1 MLGIASRFSVLKIEG
16 EDNPRNPNKKKAE
29 KVDLKKQP
37 NQNGK
42 ATSSKKKSGPSPQ
55 NGQQTAG
62 GSSKSKSKPPKAKVV
77 TDAQWEEWK
86 KKDAQYVDENYA
98 GELQEAILQSKLE
111 YEQNKD
117 FYDRVRKESEADKK
131 LAAGGKKK
139 KKAMTLEE
147 FKNFQENTGNDIEEK
162 DSHVENGATAVED
175 PEFFSRIKLEAKE
188 VIQKE
193 ETKKK
198 IKERE
203 PLLDEAISIAQYQ
216 VKLEEKDAEIA
227 SLSEELAQVKANLT
241 KVKSRNKQLCSI
253 IGQSEVRDKAEILV
267 ELHKLQSVK
276 DELTEEVANLHV
288 QLEQERSKAN
298 SHTSTDGKGKG
309 GKKRTASETH
319 N

>member
-1 MLGIASRFSVLKIEG
+1 MLGVASRFSVLKIEG
-16 EDNPRNPNKKKAE
+16 EENPRNPNKKKQE
-29 KVDLKKQP
+29 KSDPKKQS

-42 ATSSKKKSGPSPQ
+42 ATSKKKTGTSSQ
-55 NGQQTAG
+55 NGQG
-62 GSSKSKSKPPKAKVV
+62 GSSKNKSKPTKGKVV

-86 KKDAQYVDENYA
+86 KKDEQYVDENYA

-117 FYDRVRKESEADKK
+117 FYDRIRKESEVEKK

-147 FKNFQENTGNDIEEK
+147 FKNFQDNSGHDVEEK
-162 DSHVENGATAVED
+162 DSHFENGASAVED
-175 PEFFSRIKLEAKE
+175 PEFFNRIKLEAKE
-188 VIQKE
+188 AIQKE
-193 ETKKK
+193 ENKKK

-203 PLLDEAISIAQYQ
+203 ATISIAQYQ

-227 SLSEELAQVKANLT
+227 SLAQELAEVKANLA
-241 KVKSRNKQLCSI
+241 KVKSRNQKLCLI

-276 DELTEEVANLHV
+276 DELTDEVANLHV
-288 QLEQERSKAN
+288 QLEQERSKVH
-298 SHTSTDGKGKG
+298 SLTSSEGKGKG

>member
-1 MLGIASRFSVLKIEG
+1 M
-16 EDNPRNPNKKKAE
+16 
-29 KVDLKKQP
+29 
-37 NQNGK
+37 
-42 ATSSKKKSGPSPQ
+42 
-55 NGQQTAG
+55 
-62 GSSKSKSKPPKAKVV
+62 
-77 TDAQWEEWK
+77 
-86 KKDAQYVDENYA
+86 DENYA

-111 YEQNKD
+111 YEQNKS
-117 FYDRVRKESEADKK
+117 FYDQIRKESELEKK
-131 LAAGGKKK
+131 LAAAGGKKK

-147 FKNFQENTGNDIEEK
+147 FKNFQENSGNDIEEK
-162 DSHVENGATAVED
+162 DSHVENGSPAVDD
-175 PEFFSRIKLEAKE
+175 PEFFNRIKLEAKE
-188 VIQKE
+188 AIQRE

-227 SLSEELAQVKANLT
+227 RLSEELAQVKANLA

-267 ELHKLQSVK
+267 ELNKLQSVK
-276 DELTEEVANLHV
+276 DELTEEVASLHV
-288 QLEQERSKAN
+288 QLEQERSKVH